1 MGKNKVAGFEEN
13 MPDYKKALVPKLIDR
28 QGRGR
33 SVYRPEGLRDAD
45 LANYLAVPTPDHV
58 VFRTKAQNPDTSFQI
73 SQVFRIIEII
83 VSLQDFPARI
93 SAELENTECI
103 YADGTQYDEAA
114 AE

>member
-1 MGKNKVAGFEEN
+1 
-13 MPDYKKALVPKLIDR
+13 MPGYKKALIPKLIDG

-33 SVYRPEGLRDAD
+33 SVYRPEGLRDTD
-45 LANYLAVPTPDHV
+45 LANYIAVPTPDHV

-83 VSLQDFPARI
+83 ISLQDLPARI
-93 SAELENTECI
+93 SAELDNAECI
-103 YADGTQYDEAA
+103 YADGNQYDEDA